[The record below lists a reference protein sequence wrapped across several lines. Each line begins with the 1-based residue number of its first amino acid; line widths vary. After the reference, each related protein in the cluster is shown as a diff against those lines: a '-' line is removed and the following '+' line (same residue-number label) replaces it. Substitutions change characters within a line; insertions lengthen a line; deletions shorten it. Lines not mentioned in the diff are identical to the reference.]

1 MERCTIDAA
10 LLAEIIT
17 SLGNMIDYA
26 DDGMV
31 NRNDPDFAHF
41 FEEVDGAR
49 NLLDK
54 LQEKYLKLTS
64 K

>member
-1 MERCTIDAA
+1 MERCTVDTA

-26 DDGMV
+26 DDGMID
-31 NRNDPDFAHF
+31 RNDPDFTQF
-41 FEEVDGAR
+41 FEEVDRAR

>member
-1 MERCTIDAA
+1 MERCTVDTA

-17 SLGNMIDYA
+17 SLENMIDYA
-26 DDGMV
+26 DDGMID
-31 NRNDPDFAHF
+31 RNDPDFTQF
-41 FEEVDGAR
+41 FEEVDRAR